1 MLLASVMAIMAAASV
16 GLIVYGLAGPRQ
28 ADVIQGRLSQFTI
41 QVRTL
46 EEIELQR
53 PFSERVLRP
62 IIDTLSRF
70 LLQRTAASNL
80 EKARLKI
87 VMAGNPNNL
96 TVADLYGI
104 KALAAILC
112 AALGFLLTL
121 LVLQFGALKALLA
134 LVVLAVVGFFLP
146 NLWLRSKIKKRQK
159 EIIKVLPDAI
169 DLLSI
174 SVEAGLGFDAALARL
189 CEKSDNAL
197 TQEFSKVLTEMR
209 LGKTRRDALR
219 ELSHRTGVEPLNT
232 FVLAIIQADQLGV
245 SISGVL
251 RIQSV
256 DMRIKRRQL
265 AEEQAHKAP
274 LKMLFPMIF
283 LIFPTIWIVILGPAV
298 LSMMENFGK

>member
-96 TVADLYGI
+96 TVADFYGI